1 MVKFLVK
8 FHEFYVINSS
18 GVPLFHQKANN
29 STESVNKNMVSG
41 FISAI
46 QSVVSSQNDEEKIE
60 IIKFKN
66 TKLVILQQ
74 SLYDLFFIARVSQKE
89 KEKPARKELKKLS
102 ILFVEDYRKHL
113 IEWDGEISI
122 FQNFRYRLSNYW
134 I

>member
-1 MVKFLVK
+1 ML
-8 FHEFYVINSS
+8 EFFVINTS

-29 STESVNKNMVSG
+29 SIESVNKNMVSG

-46 QSVVSSQNDEEKIE
+46 QSVVSAQNEEEKIE

-74 SLYDLFFIARVSQKE
+74 KLYQLFFIARISQKE
-89 KEKPARKELKKLS
+89 KEKPVRKELLKLS
-102 ILFVEDYRKHL
+102 TLFVEDYRKHL